1 MNNQRNQLS
10 IEDAIA
16 LLCLCAIQVD
26 EKIKV
31 MELKKLISMISLG
44 PIFSHI
50 KNPVEYLESLN
61 KNYSDNEVEKIM
73 DAAIEMLPSSLRETA
88 YAWAYEMVLADSGV
102 SQAEHTYLNLLVKKM
117 GIHGELAGKIAAV
130 VAILNRKE

>member
-1 MNNQRNQLS
+1 MH
-10 IEDAIA
+10 
-16 LLCLCAIQVD
+16 
-26 EKIKV
+26 
-31 MELKKLISMISLG
+31 MISLG

-50 KNPVEYLESLN
+50 NNPVEYLESLN
-61 KNYSDNEVEKIM
+61 KNYSGNEVEKIM
-73 DAAIEMLPSSLRETA
+73 DAAIEVLSSSLRETA
-88 YAWAYEMVLADSGV
+88 YAWVYEMVLADSGF